1 MDQRIIKRREL
12 LAKRVLISIAM
23 MASAP
28 ALSLINCILQA
39 FGSPIELPFYLSSV
53 CIPFS
58 IGADALALKKSSAIV
73 FFAIAIIS
81 LAIFSSLI
89 FLCKKREGAFAAVI
103 TLVVIDG
110 VFGVVFIPALGLASL
125 FELFTPIV
133 CMIYHVVLVCFAMV
147 GLRSTHALSVL
158 PTEEDLQNADD
169 GDPYA
174 EFRND

>member
-1 MDQRIIKRREL
+1 
-12 LAKRVLISIAM
+12 M

-39 FGSPIELPFYLSSV
+39 LGSPIELPFYLSSV

-58 IGADALALKKSSAIV
+58 IGADALALKKSGAIM
-73 FFAIAIIS
+73 FFAIAVIS
-81 LAIFSSLI
+81 LAIFSVLI
-89 FLCKKREGAFAAVI
+89 FLCKGRETIFHLLIALA
-103 TLVVIDG
+103 VIDG
-110 VFGVVFIPALGLASL
+110 VFGIVFIPALGLASL

-147 GLRSTHALSVL
+147 GSRSSHALTVL
-158 PTEEDLQNADD
+158 PTEEELQNADA